1 MNESVNLKKIYHDH
15 AKGIVAKC
23 ILLQSLWGFRKIVQ
37 NEQIGPEV
45 VHKYVERFDL
55 LIA

>member
-45 VHKYVERFDL
+45 VHKYVERSDL